1 MVIFSS
7 NGSEIARTNIP
18 IHLINKELFTTIIL
32 FNKDDTVDISALN
45 LQIWSDYLCLL
56 FFLSIRPELNLIS
69 LFIKWGISFTKDF
82 NL

>member
-45 LQIWSDYLCLL
+45 LQI
-56 FFLSIRPELNLIS
+56 
-69 LFIKWGISFTKDF
+69 
-82 NL
+82 